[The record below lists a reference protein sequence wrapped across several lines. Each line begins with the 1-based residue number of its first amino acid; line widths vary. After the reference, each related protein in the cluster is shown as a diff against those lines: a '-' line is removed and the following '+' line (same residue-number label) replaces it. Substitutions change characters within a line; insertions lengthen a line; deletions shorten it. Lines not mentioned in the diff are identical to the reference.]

1 MLLFFCETLVVITR
15 KIPKQSFFVCKNIY
29 FLIIINSFVMKKYVF
44 LLLNSILLNSSIFSQ
59 INEYIDVTTKG
70 VFGRSEM
77 ILYCEDLNFG
87 DLEYFYIGANNDNYH
102 CVKYTS
108 AKNVTIIMNDNENDT
123 MELFYENL
131 S

>member
-1 MLLFFCETLVVITR
+1 
-15 KIPKQSFFVCKNIY
+15 
-29 FLIIINSFVMKKYVF
+29 MKKYIF
-44 LLLNSILLNSSIFSQ
+44 LFLNSSFFSQ
-59 INEYIDVTTKG
+59 ITEYIDVTTKV
-70 VFGRSEM
+70 VFGRIEM
-77 ILYCEDLNFG
+77 VLYCEDLNF
-87 DLEYFYIGANNDNYH
+87 DYLQYFYIGANNDNYH